1 MDGSRKQK
9 TVSIFAWLSV
19 LVVAILGYVLW
30 LVPISWYGIREW
42 IYPII
47 AVPLIGYALFTAFKS
62 KSWVLGIC
70 AILALLSPIIWLTA
84 GFFVFGF

>member
-1 MDGSRKQK
+1 MKTK
-9 TVSIFAWLSV
+9 ETVSIFAWLSV

-30 LVPISWYGIREW
+30 LIPISWYSIREW

-47 AVPLIGYALFTAFKS
+47 AVPLVGYALFTAFKS

-70 AILALLSPIIWLTA
+70 AIFALLSPIIWLTA
-84 GFFVFGF
+84 GFFIFGF

>member
-1 MDGSRKQK
+1 MAHENQK
-9 TVSIFAWLSV
+9 TVLIFAWLSV

-47 AVPLIGYALFTAFKS
+47 AVPLIGYALFTACKS

-70 AILALLSPIIWLTA
+70 AILALLSQIGRA
-84 GFFVFGF
+84 HV

>member
-1 MDGSRKQK
+1 MPLLLGTFGWLMK
-9 TVSIFAWLSV
+9 TKNCFNFAWLSV

-70 AILALLSPIIWLTA
+70 AILALLSPP
-84 GFFVFGF
+84 FG